1 MSYAIAIDGPSGA
14 GKSTIAKRVAKK
26 LSFIYVDTGA
36 MYRAMALYVLEQN
49 IDPQDQAKVAAVCPD
64 IDVTILYEDGVQQV
78 LLNGKNV
85 SAEIRQEIV
94 GNTASRIS
102 VIKEVR
108 EKLVALQR
116 QLAAKENVVM
126 DGRDIGTTI
135 LPNAEVK
142 IFLTASAKTRAN
154 RRYLELTEKGEACDM
169 DEILKDII
177 DRDERDMSRA
187 VSPLKQAEDAVLV
200 DSSEMGIEE
209 VVESILSVY
218 RKKVNG

>member
-1 MSYAIAIDGPSGA
+1 MSYVIAIDGPSGA
-14 GKSTIAKRVAKK
+14 GKSTIAKRVAKE

-49 IDPQDQAKVAAVCPD
+49 IDPQDQAKVVAACPD

-85 SAEIRQEIV
+85 STEIRQEIV

-126 DGRDIGTTI
+126 DGRDIGTQV
-135 LPNAEVK
+135 LPDATVQRERACEEKISGTAGKRNA
-142 IFLTASAKTRAN
+142 
-154 RRYLELTEKGEACDM
+154 G
-169 DEILKDII
+169 
-177 DRDERDMSRA
+177 
-187 VSPLKQAEDAVLV
+187 
-200 DSSEMGIEE
+200 
-209 VVESILSVY
+209 
-218 RKKVNG
+218 

>member
-14 GKSTIAKRVAKK
+14 GKSTIAKRVAKE

-94 GNTASRIS
+94 GNTASKIS

-126 DGRDIGTTI
+126 DGRDIGTCV
-135 LPNAEVK
+135 LPNAQVK
-142 IFLTASAKTRAN
+142 IYLTASSKTRAQ
-154 RRYLELTEKGEACDM
+154 RRYDELTAKGVSCDF
-169 DEILKDII
+169 DEIEKDII
-177 DRDERDMSRA
+177 DRDYRDMHRET
-187 VSPLKQAEDAVLV
+187 SPLKQAEDAVLV
-200 DSSEMGIEE
+200 DSSEMNIDQ
-209 VVESILSVY
+209 VVETIRSIY
-218 RKKVNG
+218 EEKKGC

>member
-14 GKSTIAKRVAKK
+14 GKSTIAKRVAKE

-94 GNTASRIS
+94 GNTASKIS

-126 DGRDIGTTI
+126 DGRDIGTQV
-135 LPNAEVK
+135 LPDA
-142 IFLTASAKTRAN
+142 TAQKSV
-154 RRYLELTEKGEACDM
+154 RRE
-169 DEILKDII
+169 DIW
-177 DRDERDMSRA
+177 
-187 VSPLKQAEDAVLV
+187 
-200 DSSEMGIEE
+200 
-209 VVESILSVY
+209 
-218 RKKVNG
+218 N

>member
-14 GKSTIAKRVAKK
+14 GKSTIAKRVAKE

-94 GNTASRIS
+94 GNTASKIS

-108 EKLVALQR
+108 EKLVAFIVR
-116 QLAAKENVVM
+116 PS
-126 DGRDIGTTI
+126 GTE
-135 LPNAEVK
+135 PKVK
-142 IFLTASAKTRAN
+142 IYLTASAKERAK
-154 RRYLELTEKGEACDM
+154 RRYLELQEKGMPGELDQIEA
-169 DEILKDII
+169 DII
-177 DRDERDMSRA
+177 ERDNRDMNREI
-187 VSPLKQAEDAVLV
+187 SPLRQAEDAVLV
-200 DSSEMGIEE
+200 DASFMGIEE
-209 VVESILSVY
+209 VTAAVIAEFE
-218 RKKVNG
+218 KKKQA

>member
-14 GKSTIAKRVAKK
+14 GKSTIAKRVAKE

-126 DGRDIGTTI
+126 DGRDIGTCV
-135 LPNAEVK
+135 LPNAQVK
-142 IFLTASAKTRAN
+142 IYLTAGSKTRAQ
-154 RRYLELTEKGEACDM
+154 RRYDELTAKGVSCDF
-169 DEILKDII
+169 DEIEKDII
-177 DRDERDMSRA
+177 DRDYRDMHRET
-187 VSPLKQAEDAVLV
+187 SPLKQAEDAVLV
-200 DSSEMGIEE
+200 DSSEMDIDE
-209 VVESILSVY
+209 VVEAIRSIY
-218 RKKVNG
+218 EEKKGC